1 MMVGVRRISYRTEG
15 RSPSGDGGPG
25 RLIAFSDGVLAV
37 IITIMAFG
45 LRPPDGTT
53 VHALGHRLPA
63 LLVYV
68 LSFTSIGIYWNNH
81 HHLLRATERINGAVM
96 WANLHLLFWLS
107 LVPVMTAWVGND
119 YRYHLPAAAYG
130 TVALGA
136 GIAYD
141 ILFRTIVAAN
151 GRDSAIALAI
161 GSDRKGRASEVI
173 YAAAIGAAFISPYI
187 AYAMFVVVAVM
198 WLVPDR
204 RLSTRRLMASPPEE
218 PGDTVFGTAEPP
230 E

>member
-1 MMVGVRRISYRTEG
+1 MMVGVRRISQHRRP
-15 RSPSGDGGPG
+15 RSPTGDGGPG

-37 IITIMAFG
+37 IITIMALG

-53 VHALGHRLPA
+53 LHALGHRLPA

-107 LVPVMTAWVGND
+107 LVPVMTEWVGND

-130 TVALGA
+130 AVALGA
-136 GIAYD
+136 AIAYD

-161 GSDRKGRASEVI
+161 GSDRKGRVSEVI
-173 YAAAIGAAFISPYI
+173 YAVAIGAAFLSPYA
-187 AYAMFVVVAVM
+187 AYALFVVVAVM

-204 RLSTRRLMASPPEE
+204 RLASHRLAPPPEE
-218 PGDTVFGTAEPP
+218 PGDSVFGAVQPP